1 MHDTHGAVVC
11 VVCAAPRMAE
21 EHGLDG
27 DGEADNADAA
37 QPRPSQRTAAV
48 AATERAIANQEPGDE
63 SDEDGA
69 SLQRIATRDGALES
83 YSL

>member
-1 MHDTHGAVVC
+1 
-11 VVCAAPRMAE
+11 MAE
-21 EHGLDG
+21 AHGLSSDE
-27 DGEADNADAA
+27 EADNADAA
-37 QPRPSQRTAAV
+37 PQRPPQRTAAV